1 MAPMSEVESTEVAAP
16 EARPV
21 PGFRSP
27 RDLCLFF
34 EALALQGLAQ
44 RISRE
49 PVDAVARAL
58 GRAWVPLRTSTPGRA
73 AAAARRAGVR
83 GARWAGWLDTCL
95 TRSLVAAALLDGS
108 RRVVLHVGFRPGEDG
123 TDGHAWLSVDG
134 RRLEL
139 STPPGSQLPWEET
152 LTLTIRN
159 GGSSP

>member
-1 MAPMSEVESTEVAAP
+1 M
-16 EARPV
+16 

-49 PVDAVARAL
+49 PVARVARML
-58 GRAWVPLRTSTPGRA
+58 GGAWVPLRTPVPGRA
-73 AAAARRAGVR
+73 AMAARRAGVR
-83 GARWAGWLDTCL
+83 GARWAGWRDTCL
-95 TRSLVAAALLDGS
+95 TRSLVAAALLEGS
-108 RRVVLHVGFRPGEDG
+108 RRVVLHVGFRPGERG
-123 TDGHAWLSVDG
+123 PDGHAWLSVDG

-139 STPPGSQLPWEET
+139 STPPDAPLPWEET

-159 GGSSP
+159 GVSNP